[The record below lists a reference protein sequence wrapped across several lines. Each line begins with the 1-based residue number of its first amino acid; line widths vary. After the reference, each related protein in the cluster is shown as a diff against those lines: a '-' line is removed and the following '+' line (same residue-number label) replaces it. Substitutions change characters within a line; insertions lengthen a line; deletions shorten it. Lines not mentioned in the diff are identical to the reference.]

1 MNFQY
6 GPRRC
11 NTRCK
16 SLSDEFVDL
25 YCASN
30 LKQRVATWQEAER
43 EEDGGPEPDG
53 RWREYSYD
61 EIIARDKTSLD
72 ISWLR
77 DDSLEDTENLLSP
90 SEIANEIVEL
100 LTGAL
105 NEFKSVEEALAEEDD
120 ELV

>member
-1 MNFQY
+1 M
-6 GPRRC
+6 
-11 NTRCK
+11 
-16 SLSDEFVDL
+16 SDEFVDL